1 MSKGSR
7 NSRATSSLASEISHP
22 SHAKRGSSVGSMT
35 SVRGVATS
43 AKEEKEASDRREET
57 RKMVDVDTDASRTRK
72 KSDGIRRNARTKRL
86 HPKQEEPKG
95 STAGSDCFP
104 HTHTHTLSILV
115 KSFGRKQVRLSHCF
129 RAHHLALHSH
139 LRMRPTTWTLS
150 MRTTLPFVS
159 CSLPLRSRSRLSIS
173 RVDPIDIPFQ
183 GPGFPFRFGR
193 KDDR

>member
-1 MSKGSR
+1 MIDEKRRGGWS
-7 NSRATSSLASEISHP
+7 TSTRTLLVRSSHAEEERWHP
-22 SHAKRGSSVGSMT
+22 SER
-35 SVRGVATS
+35 
-43 AKEEKEASDRREET
+43 EDEA
-57 RKMVDVDTDASRTRK
+57 
-72 KSDGIRRNARTKRL
+72 L
-86 HPKQEEPKG
+86 YPKQEEPKG

-115 KSFGRKQVRLSHCF
+115 KFFGRKQVRLSHCF